1 MEYLFN
7 RLYLKIRKMVS
18 NNRTNKTNLVE
29 ETIVDFTIIY
39 SNILEF

>member
-1 MEYLFN
+1 MGYLFN

-18 NNRTNKTNLVE
+18 NNKTNKTNLVE

>member
-1 MEYLFN
+1 MGYLFN

-18 NNRTNKTNLVE
+18 NNKTNKTNLVE
-29 ETIVDFTIIY
+29 KTIVDFTIIY

>member
-18 NNRTNKTNLVE
+18 NNKTNKTNLVE